1 MRSVFL
7 ILFSVFVVLIFYFTR
22 INAIKFYPALVNF
35 VIFLVFFI
43 SLFKKQ
49 TIIQYFALKFQKE
62 LKPEELI
69 YTRNL
74 TIIWSL
80 FLFFNFL
87 VATITIFLDDKIW
100 IFYNGFLSYILTG
113 TIFMVEYIIRVI
125 FKKRNNL
132 W

>member
-113 TIFMVEYIIRVI
+113 TIFMVEYIIRAI

-132 W
+132 

>member
-132 W
+132 